1 MEKLEIELYDVT
13 NRIDKWNS
21 MKWTRFVNANEVI
34 IFKFLLWNPLMNEVV
49 ISDLYLNCSF
59 IPCVEKED
67 ILESML
73 GVLPAGANIT
83 EEHKKITL
91 KPWDTKEVLL

>member
-1 MEKLEIELYDVT
+1 
-13 NRIDKWNS
+13 
-21 MKWTRFVNANEVI
+21 
-34 IFKFLLWNPLMNEVV
+34 MNEVV

-73 GVLPAGANIT
+73 GVLPAGANFT

-91 KPWDTKEVLL
+91 KP